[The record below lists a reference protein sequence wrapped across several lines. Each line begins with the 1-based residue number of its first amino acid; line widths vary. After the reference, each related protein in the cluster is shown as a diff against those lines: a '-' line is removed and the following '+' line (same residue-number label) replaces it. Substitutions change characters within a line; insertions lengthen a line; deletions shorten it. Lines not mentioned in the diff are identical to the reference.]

1 MIQKRIE
8 EEEVEIKNKKQHKII
23 HVIKVDES

>member
-8 EEEVEIKNKKQHKII
+8 EEEVEIKNKKQNKII